1 MHFFFQ
7 SYTLFRTGDGDELP
21 LDLTSCLQVVGESG
35 QVDADQSC
43 NLATEA
49 AASSCEKV
57 VLNLIQDGRS
67 YIVIWEL
74 ALLAKKS

>member
-1 MHFFFQ
+1 MGCIFFQ
-7 SYTLFRTGDGDELP
+7 SYTLFRTGDGGELP
-21 LDLTSCLQVVGESG
+21 LSCLQVVGESG

-57 VLNLIQDGRS
+57 VLNLVQDGKS
-67 YIVIWEL
+67 YIYIQL
-74 ALLAKKS
+74 FGS